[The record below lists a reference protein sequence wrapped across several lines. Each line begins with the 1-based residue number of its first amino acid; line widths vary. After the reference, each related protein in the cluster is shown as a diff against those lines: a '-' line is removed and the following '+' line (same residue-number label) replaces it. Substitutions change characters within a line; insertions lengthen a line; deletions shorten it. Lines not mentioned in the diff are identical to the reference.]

1 MLLFLYHLTW
11 WHAPNLT
18 CNKVNKYSINLAVL
32 IESSTRRH
40 SDEEIDR
47 VFCYFEDGMQTA
59 KISKLLGIPRQT
71 DTIVIEDIDIYD
83 YNK

>member
-1 MLLFLYHLTW
+1 M
-11 WHAPNLT
+11 
-18 CNKVNKYSINLAVL
+18 

-71 DTIVIEDIDIYD
+71 DTIVIEDIDIYNC
-83 YNK
+83 NK